1 MIWRRIRRGGGVWR
15 EEVAPYPGTGAGI
28 RDGVHLKN
36 VLKHRLAED
45 PSIVIVMDMRTS
57 TLDSSNQWLLQS
69 RSKAELRYVT
79 WVQQWVRPGLQSQ
92 V

>member
-1 MIWRRIRRGGGVWR
+1 M
-15 EEVAPYPGTGAGI
+15 EVFGEKKLRHYPGTGAGI

-57 TLDSSNQWLLQS
+57 TLGLL
-69 RSKAELRYVT
+69 
-79 WVQQWVRPGLQSQ
+79 
-92 V
+92 

>member
-1 MIWRRIRRGGGVWR
+1 M
-15 EEVAPYPGTGAGI
+15 EVFGEKKLRHYPGTGAGI

-57 TLDSSNQWLLQS
+57 TLDSSNQWLLQT

-79 WVQQWVRPGLQSQ
+79 EYTNMHPKN
-92 V
+92 